1 MRMAINTPED
11 STVNERFIKLVE
23 ETPILWNLHMPMYRN
38 REMKEQKWAEVGAPF
53 NLSGSEAYKKF
64 VALREKYKREQ
75 KLRDS
80 KGLSQTECWRLYD
93 KFKFLDTVSFS
104 RDRRW
109 NKPKLVIQQRQHGS
123 FPMASLAGHNF
134 VSMIKS
140 EFPELQSNSTATS
153 PSYHMSGEPSENE
166 SNGGEPFQ
174 DNSEYFNDS
183 MTHGRT
189 SEGADG
195 AEFGERS
202 ESIPDVAPQPQS
214 GPSQEQQFLN
224 RLELKTNAILDEQ
237 HNRRKDSW
245 ARCETLGHRVAQT
258 MFALE
263 ENDPDLALRF
273 DIIMSEAITSIKKD
287 QLQRLMARQQQGEEH
302 RRQMELQMRLQ
313 QQQSDRTGPAS

>member
-38 REMKEQKWAEVGAPF
+38 REMKEQSGPKSGRPF
-53 NLSGSEAYKKF
+53 NLSGSEAYK
-64 VALREKYKREQ
+64 VCCPPGKYKREQ

-93 KFKFLDTVSFS
+93 KFKFLDT
-104 RDRRW
+104 
-109 NKPKLVIQQRQHGS
+109 QRQHGS
-123 FPMASLAGHNF
+123 FPMAFWRGNNF

-140 EFPELQSNSTATS
+140 EFPEIQSNSTATS

-183 MTHGRT
+183 MTHGGT
-189 SEGADG
+189 SEGRR

-202 ESIPDVAPQPQS
+202 EN
-214 GPSQEQQFLN
+214 LRMLLRN
-224 RLELKTNAILDEQ
+224 RKVVRRRSNSFEPTELKTNAILMQ
-237 HNRRKDSW
+237 HRDRRKDSW

-313 QQQSDRTGPAS
+313 QQQSDRTGPALVEEPKVKML